1 MIDSLKNIWQKNLAE
16 LAEKIFAEK
25 SICKKNICM
34 ANICEADLPK
44 SMLQSQGNLHDDL
57 RSSLHSALFIHF
69 TKLAKILVAILCVY
83 IFGVCIFVSALS
95 AKSSRSSLRL
105 FIVGDALIHKS
116 VYEDALGQK
125 EQNYANRAESLHYD
139 FTKMLEL
146 IAPISKKHD
155 LAFYNQESILGGTH
169 LGLSTYPRFNSP
181 QEFGLN
187 MLRLGFNLVSLANNH
202 TLDRGEVGVRSML
215 DFWRKM
221 EARNSTLY
229 TTGSFE
235 SFKSRQKIQHK
246 ILHKNDISY
255 AMLAY
260 TYGTNGIPLPQ
271 GKEYLVNI
279 YTKEMLRRDIEAIRA
294 EVDLLIVS
302 IHWGVEY
309 THTPTKEQREIA
321 KFLASLGVD
330 IVIGNHPHAIQPI
343 ERIGNT
349 LVFYALGN
357 FISAQ
362 VGLQKRVGLIA
373 SVQIDKI
380 QNARKNASRINH
392 TTKPHPKR
400 AQRKSKINNRIYKKI
415 PKKIKLR
422 NIRADLVYTYY
433 KHEQKMSD
441 FKVYPFSLLND
452 ELLPNYQS
460 IYKDYIKIIDKD
472 WLIIGL

>member
-16 LAEKIFAEK
+16 LAKKIFAEK
-25 SICKKNICM
+25 SICKKNIF
-34 ANICEADLPK
+34 ETHLPK
-44 SMLQSQGNLHDDL
+44 SLSQLCGGNLQNDL
-57 RSSLHSALFIHF
+57 RSSLHSALFIH
-69 TKLAKILVAILCVY
+69 LKILVAILCVY
-83 IFGVCIFVSALS
+83 IFGVCIFVSTLS

-139 FTKMLEL
+139 FAKMLEL

-221 EARNSTLY
+221 EAKNSTLY

-279 YTKEMLRRDIEAIRA
+279 YTKEMLKRDIEAIRA

-380 QNARKNASRINH
+380 QNARKNASTINH

-433 KHEQKMSD
+433 KHKQKMSD

>member
-16 LAEKIFAEK
+16 LAKKIFAEK
-25 SICKKNICM
+25 SICKKNIF
-34 ANICEADLPK
+34 ETHLPK
-44 SMLQSQGNLHDDL
+44 SLSQLCGGNLQNDL
-57 RSSLHSALFIHF
+57 RSSLHSALFIH
-69 TKLAKILVAILCVY
+69 LKILVAILCVY
-83 IFGVCIFVSALS
+83 IFGVCIFVSTLS

-139 FTKMLEL
+139 FAKMLEL

-202 TLDRGEVGVRSML
+202 TLDRGEAGVRSML

-221 EARNSTLY
+221 EARNSALY

-279 YTKEMLRRDIEAIRA
+279 YTKEMLKRDIEAIRA

-380 QNARKNASRINH
+380 QNARKNASTINH

-433 KHEQKMSD
+433 KHKQKMSD

>member
-1 MIDSLKNIWQKNLAE
+1 MIDSHKKGKKIAYTRKSCIRSACTKKSCVVHLINSHSNLGNDLRSNLPSAFFSRFAKNLAI
-16 LAEKIFAEK
+16 IFV
-25 SICKKNICM
+25 CFC
-34 ANICEADLPK
+34 
-44 SMLQSQGNLHDDL
+44 
-57 RSSLHSALFIHF
+57 
-69 TKLAKILVAILCVY
+69 
-83 IFGVCIFVSALS
+83 VCILALS
-95 AKSSRSSLRL
+95 AKSSPSSLRL

-116 VYEDALGQK
+116 VYEDALTIGQ
-125 EQNYANRAESLHYD
+125 QNKSAQSLHYD
-139 FTKMLEL
+139 FAKMLEL

-187 MLRLGFNLVSLANNH
+187 MLGLGFNLVSLANNH
-202 TLDRGEVGVRSML
+202 TLDRGEAGVRSML

-221 EARNSTLY
+221 EARHSTLY

-235 SFKSRQKIQHK
+235 SFKSHQKIQHK
-246 ILHKNDISY
+246 ILYKNDISY

-279 YTKEMLRRDIEAIRA
+279 YTKEMLKRDIEAIRA

-309 THTPTKEQREIA
+309 THKPTKEQREIA

-343 ERIGNT
+343 ERIGST

-380 QNARKNASRINH
+380 QNARKNTINH
-392 TTKPHPKR
+392 ATKSHHTKIR
-400 AQRKSKINNRIYKKI
+400 STKAQRKHKINNRIYKKI

-441 FKVYPFSLLND
+441 FKVYPFGLLND

-460 IYKDYIKIIDKD
+460 IYKDYIKIISKD
-472 WLIIGL
+472 WITIGL

>member
-1 MIDSLKNIWQKNLAE
+1 MINSLKKSIWQRNVCK
-16 LAEKIFAEK
+16 KH
-25 SICKKNICM
+25 ICKIR
-34 ANICEADLPK
+34 LSK
-44 SMLQSQGNLHDDL
+44 SNLHNDL
-57 RSSLHSALFIHF
+57 GNSLHRALFTHF
-69 TKLAKILVAILCVY
+69 VKNLVAILCA
-83 IFGVCIFVSALS
+83 CIFINTLS
-95 AKSSRSSLRL
+95 AKSSHSSLRL

-116 VYEDALGQK
+116 VYEDALTAGQDGQHK
-125 EQNYANRAESLHYD
+125 GEESLHYD
-139 FTKMLEL
+139 FAKMLEL
-146 IAPISKKHD
+146 IAPISKRHD

-187 MLRLGFNLVSLANNH
+187 MLGLGFNLVSLANNH

-221 EARNSTLY
+221 EARHSTLY

-235 SFKSRQKIQHK
+235 SFKAQQKIQHK
-246 ILHKNDISY
+246 ILRKNDISY

-279 YTKEMLRRDIEAIRA
+279 YTKEMLKRDIEAIRA

-373 SVQIDKI
+373 SVRIDKI
-380 QNARKNASRINH
+380 QNARKHTNAIKFA
-392 TTKPHPKR
+392 TKAHPKR
-400 AQRKSKINNRIYKKI
+400 EQRKSKINNHIYKKI

-422 NIRADLVYTYY
+422 NIHADLVYTYY

-441 FKVYPFSLLND
+441 FKVYPFGLLND
-452 ELLPNYQS
+452 GLLPNYQS
-460 IYKDYIKIIDKD
+460 IYKDYIKIIRKD

>member
-16 LAEKIFAEK
+16 FAKKVFIER
-25 SICKKNICM
+25 SICKKNICRK
-34 ANICEADLPK
+34 NICGIHLPK
-44 SMLQSQGNLHDDL
+44 SLAQSRGGNLRDDL
-57 RSSLHSALFIHF
+57 CSGLHSALFIHF
-69 TKLAKILVAILCVY
+69 AKILVAILCA
-83 IFGVCIFVSALS
+83 CIFASTLS
-95 AKSSRSSLRL
+95 AKSSHSSLRL

-116 VYEDALGQK
+116 VYEDALVQK
-125 EQNYANRAESLHYD
+125 EQNYANQAQSPHYD
-139 FTKMLEL
+139 FAKMLEL
-146 IAPISKKHD
+146 IAPISQKHD

-202 TLDRGEVGVRSML
+202 TLDRGEAGVRSML

-235 SFKSRQKIQHK
+235 SFKAQQKIQHK

-279 YTKEMLRRDIEAIRA
+279 YTKEMLKRDIEAIRA

-373 SVQIDKI
+373 SVRIDKI
-380 QNARKNASRINH
+380 QNARKSISTINH
-392 TTKPHPKR
+392 ATKPHPKR
-400 AQRKSKINNRIYKKI
+400 VSKRVQRKSKINNRIYKKI

-460 IYKDYIKIIDKD
+460 IYKDYIKIISKD

>member
-16 LAEKIFAEK
+16 LAKKIFAEK
-25 SICKKNICM
+25 SIYKKNIF
-34 ANICEADLPK
+34 ETHLPK
-44 SMLQSQGNLHDDL
+44 SLSQLCGGNLHDDL

-83 IFGVCIFVSALS
+83 IFGVCIFVNTLS

-125 EQNYANRAESLHYD
+125 EQNYANVAQSLHYD

-187 MLRLGFNLVSLANNH
+187 MLKIGFNLVSLANNH
-202 TLDRGEVGVRSML
+202 TLDRGEAGVRSML

-279 YTKEMLRRDIEAIRA
+279 YTKEMLKRDIEAIRA

-380 QNARKNASRINH
+380 QNARKNASTINH

-400 AQRKSKINNRIYKKI
+400 AQGKSKINNRIYKKI

-460 IYKDYIKIIDKD
+460 IYKDYIKIISKD
-472 WLIIGL
+472 WLTIGL

>member
-16 LAEKIFAEK
+16 LAKKIFAEK
-25 SICKKNICM
+25 SICKKNICG
-34 ANICEADLPK
+34 AHLPK
-44 SMLQSQGNLHDDL
+44 SLSQLCGGNLHDDL

-69 TKLAKILVAILCVY
+69 TKLAKILVATLCVY
-83 IFGVCIFVSALS
+83 IFGVCIFVNTLS

-125 EQNYANRAESLHYD
+125 EQNYANVAQSLHYD

-187 MLRLGFNLVSLANNH
+187 MLKIGFNLVSLANNH
-202 TLDRGEVGVRSML
+202 TLDRGEAGVRSML

-221 EARNSTLY
+221 KARNSVLY

-279 YTKEMLRRDIEAIRA
+279 YTKEMLKRDIEAIRA

-380 QNARKNASRINH
+380 QNARKNASTINH

-400 AQRKSKINNRIYKKI
+400 VQRKSKINNRIYKKI

>member
-16 LAEKIFAEK
+16 LAKKIFAEK
-25 SICKKNICM
+25 SIYKKNIF
-34 ANICEADLPK
+34 ETHLPK
-44 SMLQSQGNLHDDL
+44 SLSQLCGGNLHDDL

-83 IFGVCIFVSALS
+83 IFGVCIFVNTLS

-125 EQNYANRAESLHYD
+125 EQNYANVAQSLHYD

-187 MLRLGFNLVSLANNH
+187 MLKIGFNLVSLANNH
-202 TLDRGEVGVRSML
+202 TLDRGEAGVRSML

-246 ILHKNDISY
+246 ILHRNDISY

-279 YTKEMLRRDIEAIRA
+279 YTKEMLKGDIEAIRA

-380 QNARKNASRINH
+380 QNARKNASTINH

-400 AQRKSKINNRIYKKI
+400 AQGKSKINNRIYKKI

-460 IYKDYIKIIDKD
+460 IYKDYIKIISKD
-472 WLIIGL
+472 WLTIGL

>member
-16 LAEKIFAEK
+16 FAKKAFAEK
-25 SICKKNICM
+25 SVCRKNIYGTH
-34 ANICEADLPK
+34 LPK
-44 SMLQSQGNLHDDL
+44 SLAQSRGGNLRNDL
-57 RSSLHSALFIHF
+57 RSSLHSALFIH
-69 TKLAKILVAILCVY
+69 LKILVAILCVY
-83 IFGVCIFVSALS
+83 IFGVCIFVSTLS

-139 FTKMLEL
+139 FAKMLEL

-202 TLDRGEVGVRSML
+202 TLDRGEAGVRSML

-221 EARNSTLY
+221 EARNSALY

-279 YTKEMLRRDIEAIRA
+279 YTKEMLKRDIEAIRA

-362 VGLQKRVGLIA
+362 VGLQRRIGLIA

-380 QNARKNASRINH
+380 QNARKNASTINH

-433 KHEQKMSD
+433 KHKQKMSD